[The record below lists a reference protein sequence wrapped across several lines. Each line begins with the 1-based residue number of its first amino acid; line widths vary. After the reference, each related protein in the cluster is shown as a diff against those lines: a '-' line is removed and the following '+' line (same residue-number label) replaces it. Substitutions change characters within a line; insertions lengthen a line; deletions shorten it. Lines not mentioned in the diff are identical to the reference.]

1 MEPLT
6 DQEMAEWMGDV
17 RWTYASTMPRH
28 PHRYS
33 LKRSQDPRRF
43 ERAVLAIWE
52 RGYDRRYLGRLWRSL
67 DVGPRHYC
75 WIHTAPHE
83 AEKMGLERLQEI
95 TILVNRAGYPQD
107 RLL

>member
-6 DQEMAEWMGDV
+6 AAEMVEWMERV
-17 RWTYASTMPRH
+17 PWTYASTMPKH
-28 PHRYS
+28 PHRYT
-33 LKRSQDPRRF
+33 LKRRQDPERF

-67 DVGPRHYC
+67 DVGPRRYV

-83 AEKMGLERLQEI
+83 AEKMGLDRLLEI
-95 TILVNRAGYPQD
+95 TILVNRAELPQD